1 MSHFFPGSLQTYI
14 SFVLPGALIAKLSFF
29 PRPASRIRNHS
40 QETPAS
46 KSTLPHDTSQ
56 RDKQGAAT
64 CYFDL
69 GFPGLIQKQIPLW
82 VGVFLRVE

>member
-1 MSHFFPGSLQTYI
+1 MPHFFPGSLQTYI
-14 SFVLPGALIAKLSFF
+14 SVILPSTLIAKLSFF
-29 PRPASRIRNHS
+29 PPAASRMRNHS
-40 QETPAS
+40 QAAPISE
-46 KSTLPHDTSQ
+46 STLPHDTS
-56 RDKQGAAT
+56 RREKQGTAT